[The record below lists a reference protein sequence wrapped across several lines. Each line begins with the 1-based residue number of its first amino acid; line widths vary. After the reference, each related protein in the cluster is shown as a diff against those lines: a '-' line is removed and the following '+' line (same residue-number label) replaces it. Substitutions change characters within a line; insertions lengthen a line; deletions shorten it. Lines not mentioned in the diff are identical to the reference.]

1 MRKISTIL
9 LGFILLSLHA
19 VYSQENYF
27 IMSGCSSNRI
37 SIIEK
42 LTQKELWSHPLE
54 KSQECNSAAMD
65 AKGRVVYSYKQGA
78 KLVTLDHKVVWD
90 YQSGEKTELQYA
102 DVLPDGGYIL
112 GICGTPSK
120 IVELNKK
127 GKVRKEITFETGIK
141 HPHGQ
146 FRIITKTKK
155 GTYIVPVMGGKTV
168 LELDAN
174 GKEISRQPLNAKNI
188 FSALELNENKIL
200 VSAGDEHQ
208 IVSLDIK
215 TGENKC
221 VVAQNDIP
229 GISLLFVARICL
241 LSNGNMIVCN
251 WDGHSGEAGIKEP
264 QLVEIDTKNQL
275 VWQLNDKKTFGKIST
290 IQIVNN
296 KKAIKS
302 LTK

>member
-90 YQSGEKTELQYA
+90 YQSGEKTELQCA

-120 IVELNKK
+120 IVELDKK

-174 GKEISRQPLNAKNI
+174 GKEISRQTVEGNL
-188 FSALELNENKIL
+188 FSAFELSDNKFMI
-200 VSAGDEHQ
+200 SCGDAHQ
-208 IVSLDIK
+208 LVSLDMK
-215 TGENKC
+215 TGEKQC
-221 VVAQNDIP
+221 RVAQNDIP
-229 GISLLFVARICL
+229 GVSLLFVARICP
-241 LSNGNMIVCN
+241 LSNGNYIICN
-251 WDGHSGEAGIKEP
+251 WDGHAGEVGVKEP
-264 QLVEIDTKNQL
+264 QLVEIDTKNQV
-275 VWQLNDKKTFGKIST
+275 VWQLNEKKTFGKIST